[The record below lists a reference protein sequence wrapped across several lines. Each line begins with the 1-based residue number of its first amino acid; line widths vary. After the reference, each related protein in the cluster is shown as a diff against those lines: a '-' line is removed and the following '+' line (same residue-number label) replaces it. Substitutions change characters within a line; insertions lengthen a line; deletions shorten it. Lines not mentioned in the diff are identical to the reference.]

1 MKPTRTLDA
10 AARRRP
16 VVRVAL
22 HATRVLAAAT
32 ALAVAMILSACGA
45 SGTLAAD
52 GAWSGESSI
61 VGSANL
67 PEPET
72 IANLRVKV
80 LRASRTPA

>member
-10 AARRRP
+10 AAPRRP
-16 VVRVAL
+16 VVRLAL

-45 SGTLAAD
+45 SDPPAAG
-52 GAWSGESSI
+52 GACSGESSI

-67 PEPET
+67 PKPET
-72 IANLRVKV
+72 VANGYAEV